1 MMGLTPRQAEI
12 LKFIT
17 EYTEAKGYAPTLQEI
32 GQQFGL
38 SSAATVHKHVSNLVE
53 KGYLKREKRNAS
65 RDCTIVD
72 QDQQNSG
79 MATIPLLGTVAAG
92 LPIEALEEQEEI
104 NLPEEWLGKGRTYAL
119 KVRGDSMIDE
129 QIRDGDTVVVEARE
143 TARNGETVIALV
155 DGESVTVK
163 QYFREGDQIR
173 LQPANPSVPV
183 LVLSEDRVRV
193 QGVVIGV
200 LRRFR

>member
-1 MMGLTPRQAEI
+1 MGLTPRQAEI

-32 GQQFGL
+32 GAQFGL

-65 RDCTIVD
+65 RDCAIVD
-72 QDQQNSG
+72 KDSAQAG
-79 MATIPLLGTVAAG
+79 MVSIPLLGTVAAG
-92 LPIEALEEQEEI
+92 LPIEALEDQEEI
-104 NLPEEWLGKGRTYAL
+104 NLPEEWLGKGRTFAL

-155 DGESVTVK
+155 DGDSVTVK
-163 QYFREGDQIR
+163 QYFREGAQIR
-173 LQPANPSVPV
+173 LQPANPTVPV
-183 LVLSEDRVRV
+183 LVLDEDRVRV